1 MALDWIP
8 REGGLKDHNLWGDE
22 LFGTEAPCVMYEEKP
37 IVDPEGNPVKG
48 VYSAWVT
55 LNNPDQLN
63 SYTTEMVKAV
73 IAGFHRAQMNREV
86 VAVVF
91 TGVGTRA
98 FCTGGNTKEY
108 SEYYSEKHSEYYQY
122 MNLFNGMVD
131 AIMGCQKP
139 TIRRVNGMSVAG
151 GQEIGGACDIAISSD
166 LAIFGQAGP
175 RHGSAPVG
183 GSSDFLPWALS
194 SEDAMWNCISCEMW
208 SAYKMLRKNYVSK
221 VVPVL
226 KDGDKYIP
234 NPQVI
239 TDKWIENGQIVYG
252 ESVTGDAAKEARDM
266 VRSLPQDLTLLD
278 KEIDKVLW
286 TFTNLFPNCLMKSI
300 NGIRQKKKFFWD
312 MNKNEH
318 LTWLAANMQGEAF
331 LGFTAFNT
339 KRITGKDTIDFIKF
353 RQLIAEAAPMNYD
366 MFEQVLGKPQE
377 K

>member
-8 REGGLKDHNLWGDE
+8 REGGIKDHNLWGME
-22 LFGTEAPCVMYEEKP
+22 LFGTEAPCVIYEEKP
-37 IVDPEGNPVKG
+37 IVDPRSGEEAKG
-48 VYSAWVT
+48 LHSVWIT

-73 IAGFHRAQMNREV
+73 IAGFHRAQMDRNC

-91 TGVGTRA
+91 TGTGTRA

-108 SEYYSEKHSEYYQY
+108 SEYYSEKHSEYYLY
-122 MNLFNGMVD
+122 MNIFNQMVD
-131 AIMGCQKP
+131 AILGCQKP
-139 TIRRVNGMSVAG
+139 VIRRVNGMSVAG

-166 LAIFGQAGP
+166 LAQFGQAGP

-194 SEDAMWNCISCEMW
+194 SEDAMWNCISCEFW

-221 VVPVL
+221 VLPVL

-252 ESVTGDAAKEARDM
+252 ELVTGDAAKEARDM
-266 VRSLPQDLTLLD
+266 LKTLPQDLTLVD
-278 KEIDKVLW
+278 QEIDKVIW

-312 MNKNEH
+312 TNKNEH

-353 RQLIAEAAPMNYD
+353 RQLVGEAATMNYD

-377 K
+377 

>member
-1 MALDWIP
+1 MALEWIP
-8 REGGLKDHNLWGDE
+8 REGGIKDHNLWGDE
-22 LFGTEAPCVMYEEKP
+22 LFGTEAPCVIYEEKP
-37 IVDPEGNPVKG
+37 IVDPEGKPVKG
-48 VYSAWVT
+48 LYSVWLT

-91 TGVGTRA
+91 TGAGTRA

-108 SEYYSEKHSEYYQY
+108 SEYYSEKHSEYYLY

-151 GQEIGGACDIAISSD
+151 GQEIGGACDIAIASD

-208 SAYKMLRKNYVSK
+208 SAYKMLRKNYISK
-221 VVPVL
+221 AVPVL

-234 NPQVI
+234 NPQVV

-353 RQLIAEAAPMNYD
+353 RQLVAEAATMNYD